1 MGGGGRSVLV
11 GRITALG
18 PTFMMVGVVRVE
30 LPVSQS
36 TSDFHLGDSV
46 TVMVVSLGDERF
58 GAEKVVRH
66 NYGAP
71 SGESPFL

>member
-1 MGGGGRSVLV
+1 MGGGGSSVLV

-18 PTFMMVGVVRVE
+18 PSFMMVGVVRVE
-30 LPVSQS
+30 LPIGQS
-36 TSDFHLGDSV
+36 TSGFHLGDSV

-58 GAEKVVRH
+58 GAEKIIRH
-66 NYGAP
+66 EHGAL